1 MRRSQQKAARHPS
14 ESYPKGP
21 AKESNQPHES
31 STSSPTTTHCAALH
45 FDVRIDTAG
54 PFCAAHISV
63 ETGPATPPPEQL
75 AVRFPRP
82 AAEWWSDVVGTCN
95 MIRMYRNR
103 EHTEQWTREHAPGA
117 GHIAP
122 ATAVWKLAGPWYGDR
137 IHPDFQPHTREHN
150 QKLLNDVGFSGLF
163 WKLP

>member
-1 MRRSQQKAARHPS
+1 MSRNSDPDQKEQQREPLKQRLLWDLVYETLATEGRAP
-14 ESYPKGP
+14 
-21 AKESNQPHES
+21 
-31 STSSPTTTHCAALH
+31 AALH

-103 EHTEQWTREHAPGA
+103 KHTEQWTREHAPGA